1 MKKQKQYY
9 LIRLQFLGYRFSGW
23 QKQPGYKTVEGM
35 LTKTLKFILPERQC
49 KILGAGRT
57 DAKVSALDAAFELFL
72 EGDPLEDLVFFKKD
86 FNKNL
91 PSDIRIISVKHV
103 KEKFNII
110 QHSKEKEYVYLFSYG
125 EKNHPYTAPFMANV
139 QEELDLELMK
149 TAAKLFVGTHN
160 FKSFTAKPKENGK
173 FIRTINSS
181 EIKENTI
188 LTANFFPEKSYAFH
202 IKGEGFMR
210 YQVRMLM
217 GALIQ
222 LGKGEIAITE
232 IENALK
238 IDSTTKFS
246 FVAPGSGLMLHSLDF
261 NDDV

>member
-1 MKKQKQYY
+1 MVVKKEKQYY

-23 QKQPGYKTVEGM
+23 QKQPGYKTIEGM
-35 LTKTLKFILPERQC
+35 LIKTLKYVLPDRQY

-72 EGDPLEDLVFFKKD
+72 EGKPIEDVNAFKSE

-91 PSDIRIISVKHV
+91 PSDIKIIDIKHI

-125 EKNHPYTAPFMANV
+125 EKSHPYAAPFMANI
-139 QEELDLELMK
+139 QENLDIELMK
-149 TAAKLFVGTHN
+149 EGAKMFVGTHN
-160 FKSFTAKPKENGK
+160 FKSYTARPKENSK

-181 EIKENTI
+181 EIKMNTI
-188 LTANFFPEKSYAFH
+188 LNANFFPEKSYAFH

-210 YQVRMLM
+210 YQVRMIM
-217 GALIQ
+217 GVLIQ
-222 LGKGEIAITE
+222 LGKKELKLSD
-232 IENALK
+232 IETSLK
-238 IDSTTKFS
+238 LDSKVKFTS
-246 FVAPGSGLMLHSLDF
+246 VAPGSGLMLHKLEF
-261 NDDV
+261 N